1 MAIEEAP
8 LMAEPAVRV
17 PAKGVSDEHE
27 RTDPYCLSV
36 PAALADKL
44 QNVLTKSYSIHTYI
58 YIYKDIGT
66 RKVIPSL

>member
-27 RTDPYCLSV
+27 RPDLYCLSV

-44 QNVLTKSYSIHTYI
+44 QNVLTKSYSIP
-58 YIYKDIGT
+58 
-66 RKVIPSL
+66 KVYVKTLGPGRLF